1 MIIYSKGLISQGVKP
16 LLVNQS
22 LLPFEI
28 SVESLPAWDNP
39 IDGYNYSHA
48 GRVYI
53 LALSLSYVSMFC
65 LIPSNK
71 LSANNLNFH

>member
-1 MIIYSKGLISQGVKP
+1 MIIYSKGLISQGIQP

-28 SVESLPAWDNP
+28 SVESLPAWDNL

-48 GRVYI
+48 GTVYI
-53 LALSLSYVSMFC
+53 LGQ
-65 LIPSNK
+65 
-71 LSANNLNFH
+71 